1 MFSVD
6 ILISTSKKMLTPTED
21 MSNSAWP
28 MLLTWSFLVLFDNLG
43 FFCPIVEL
51 WPVLNPPNVVVDVT
65 FGLIYL
71 VTFQKV
77 YLKPAAFV
85 RYQILILHWYHL
97 DPPAECPG
105 RQEPCQLSTL
115 HVSGSGTWHSS
126 SLGHVSVHWPA
137 GGTGHL
143 VEAAEEVPDLH
154 PPLAVRVEVESEP
167 GPLPLLELLPLLAG
181 AGTVTSQLSC
191 RRNNIANASHFWRFE
206 SFFLHFT
213 RPIFLTHLR

>member
-21 MSNSAWP
+21 MSDSAWP

-71 VTFQKV
+71 VTFKKV
-77 YLKPAAFV
+77 YLKAAAFV

-126 SLGHVSVHWPA
+126 SLGHVSTQTLASTGRVAPGRSS
-137 GGTGHL
+137 GGSPRPPSTTRRPCRSRVRAWRSPPPGAAPTPGWGGHG
-143 VEAAEEVPDLH
+143 DLASYH
-154 PPLAVRVEVESEP
+154 ALMHLSRPTNWLY
-167 GPLPLLELLPLLAG
+167 EL
-181 AGTVTSQLSC
+181 
-191 RRNNIANASHFWRFE
+191 
-206 SFFLHFT
+206 
-213 RPIFLTHLR
+213 